1 VKKSDLGS
9 SKYDYSN
16 FHLFNL
22 NLTILISNKDVFF
35 NNTREHMTKIRNEDN
50 RNVEKRHMEQFHKW
64 FENEV
69 RFIYYK
75 N

>member
-1 VKKSDLGS
+1 
-9 SKYDYSN
+9 
-16 FHLFNL
+16 
-22 NLTILISNKDVFF
+22 
-35 NNTREHMTKIRNEDN
+35 MTKIRNEDN
-50 RNVEKRHMEQFHKW
+50 RNVEKRHMEQFPKW